1 MDGKTTSLELSLFLI
16 SYIISNILKTST
28 TNPNT
33 QILILFDTLDF
44 STKIDTIIK
53 TNQTRREILKITVRD
68 VKEILDI
75 LSMVYPNEKEG
86 EIVARKVSQELKQL
100 EPVLKYM
107 EEKNLIQIRG
117 VLGAAYKSLRLTA
130 YGIDALQRIQKTEG
144 KLELWDL

>member
-1 MDGKTTSLELSLFLI
+1 M
-16 SYIISNILKTST
+16 
-28 TNPNT
+28 
-33 QILILFDTLDF
+33 
-44 STKIDTIIK
+44 
-53 TNQTRREILKITVRD
+53 KITVRD

-86 EIVARKVSQELKQL
+86 EAVAQKVSQELKQL

-117 VLGAAYKSLRLTA
+117 VRGAAYKSLRLTA